1 LATGSEVIVLSP
13 PPKAEARRSPRWL
26 PAVETRFSIHRQ
38 RFCCNWDAPKIRIP
52 LSWVFYA
59 VLAVRQT
66 RAGDLVILDNYQFI
80 HVVAAWCLKLFRR
93 VHFMLDYEDGYHLI
107 DKSWTR
113 VLSWLA
119 EFLERPLL
127 HAALTAHPVL
137 GDRLPPSLPRETVP
151 GFIVTPDPKSVHSSP
166 GLTQFLYSGSL
177 DPPRGLDIVLA
188 ALRLLP
194 EAGWHLHVTGRG
206 PMEAEV
212 LRFAKSQS
220 WTGKVT
226 FHGYISSQAAQK
238 LLLGCDVGL
247 NCQKAADPISRV
259 TFPSKVFTYL
269 SASLVVISSRA
280 SEVATICGPACIYY
294 NEDTPEALATVMI
307 RAVKD
312 LPTLRSSLDSSAV
325 ETTYSLQGTA
335 VRLTKLLGSWS

>member
-1 LATGSEVIVLSP
+1 
-13 PPKAEARRSPRWL
+13 
-26 PAVETRFSIHRQ
+26 
-38 RFCCNWDAPKIRIP
+38 
-52 LSWVFYA
+52 
-59 VLAVRQT
+59 
-66 RAGDLVILDNYQFI
+66 LVILDNYQFI
-80 HVVAAWCLKLFRR
+80 HVLAAWSLKLFRG
-93 VHFMLDYEDGYHLI
+93 VHFVLDYEDGYHLI
-107 DKSWTR
+107 NQSWMR

-137 GDRLPPSLPRETVP
+137 GERLPASLPRETVP
-151 GFIVTPDPKSVHSSP
+151 GFIVKPDPNSVHSSP

-177 DPPRGLDIVLA
+177 DPPRGIDILLA
-188 ALRLLP
+188 ALPLLP

-212 LRFAKSQS
+212 LRLAKSES

-247 NCQKAADPISRV
+247 NCQKAADPISGV

-269 SASLVVISSRA
+269 SAGLAVISSRA
-280 SEVATICGPACIYY
+280 SEVDTICGPACIYY
-294 NEDTPEALATVMI
+294 NEDTPEALAAVMI
-307 RAVKD
+307 RAVKH
-312 LPTLRSSLDSSAV
+312 LPSLRNSLDFKLV
-325 ETTYSLQGTA
+325 ESTYSLEGTA
-335 VRLTKLLGSWS
+335 ARLKKLLEPWS